1 MLLLMLFHVP
11 KASSLHAILTLFYI
25 ELKKKYKHQRNKS
38 STLMV
43 ASVLSSRWSEDDHLP
58 DDHLQGDGHKGLDGD
73 HEGEC
78 MTYSLLYA
86 CHTVV

>member
-11 KASSLHAILTLFYI
+11 KASSLHAVLTLFYI
-25 ELKKKYKHQRNKS
+25 EFKKKKYKHQRNKR

-43 ASVLSSRWSEDDHLP
+43 ASVLSSRWSE

>member
-1 MLLLMLFHVP
+1 
-11 KASSLHAILTLFYI
+11 
-25 ELKKKYKHQRNKS
+25 
-38 STLMV
+38 MV
-43 ASVLSSRWSEDDHLP
+43 ASVLSSRWSEDDN
-58 DDHLQGDGHKGLDGD
+58 LQGDGHKGLDGD